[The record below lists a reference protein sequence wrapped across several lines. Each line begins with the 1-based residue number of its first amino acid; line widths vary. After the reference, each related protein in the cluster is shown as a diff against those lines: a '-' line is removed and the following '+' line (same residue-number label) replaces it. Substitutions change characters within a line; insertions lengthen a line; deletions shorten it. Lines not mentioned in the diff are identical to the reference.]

1 MKRYGILA
9 ILVAS
14 VLAVFSQE
22 SVNSG
27 FGTMKSNRGYTA
39 NFSVGQTLTHTYKS
53 AKAALKLGIQQDFSR
68 QKSGVSANTI
78 TDVVG
83 NLSEV
88 IPEIDLSE
96 VFVSSDG
103 GELTFEAVSSD
114 PSVAMPVIVN
124 ETLSVVQY
132 SDGVAIITVT
142 AIDDKGGK
150 TEVSFETEIVSGFVN
165 PNPCKLSVDA
175 TISHVACAGDE
186 TGEIELEV
194 SGGVEPYKYVWSNGS
209 TGNGIYS
216 LPAGTYSVVVVDSVA
231 CSTVKN
237 FEVRQNDEIQIVES
251 VTEPY
256 CQQNNG
262 AISLN
267 IMGGVAPY
275 TLSWNDG
282 GDAYERSELTSGLYV
297 ATVLDA
303 KNCKAEKAISLNDA
317 GSPLISLDKVEPSR
331 CGEDVGSIFVSV
343 RGGKTPYLF
352 VWSDG
357 DRGQNRKQLPK
368 GSYSLVVI
376 DASYCK
382 SVANFEVAGEDFPRP
397 EIALVTVG
405 EESGKNLV
413 VWQKPE
419 TELIHHYTV
428 WREGDE
434 VGKYEKLGDVSFNEI
449 SIFTD
454 PDANIVERSWRYKLS
469 ATDQCGNESPLSKEH
484 KTIHLQQSRGLHG
497 EVNLVWDSY
506 EGVDYASYLIYRQ
519 TSAGMEFFKKVP
531 ANLNRYTDATPPDDV
546 VGYYVAVQLKD
557 TIDVTKP
564 LKAESGPFV
573 IVLSNIAE
581 LENGQNSIATIGAM
595 NDYTISVREKTIV
608 ISNLH
613 GQDIAVYDV
622 VGRCLYSTSDV
633 TQAETTV
640 PAIGTYVVKV
650 GDERQNVMVR

>member
-1 MKRYGILA
+1 M
-9 ILVAS
+9 
-14 VLAVFSQE
+14 
-22 SVNSG
+22 
-27 FGTMKSNRGYTA
+27 
-39 NFSVGQTLTHTYKS
+39 
-53 AKAALKLGIQQDFSR
+53 
-68 QKSGVSANTI
+68 SANTI

-96 VFVSSDG
+96 VFVSTDG

-142 AIDDKGGK
+142 ATDENGGK

-165 PNPCKLSVDA
+165 PNPCKLTVDA

-186 TGEIELEV
+186 TGEIELDV

-231 CSTVKN
+231 CSTAKK
-237 FEVRQNDEIQIVES
+237 FEVKQNDEIQIIES

-256 CQQNNG
+256 CQKSDG

-267 IMGGVAPY
+267 ITGGVAPY

-282 GDAYERSELTSGLYV
+282 SDTKERSNLNSGLYV

-303 KNCKAEKAISLNDA
+303 KNCKAEKAISLSDA
-317 GSPLISLDKVEPSR
+317 GSPLISLDKMEPSR
-331 CGEDVGSIFVSV
+331 CGADVGSLSVSV
-343 RGGKTPYLF
+343 RGGKTPYFF

-376 DASYCK
+376 DANYCK
-382 SVANFEVAGEDFPRP
+382 SVANFDVAGEDFPRP

-506 EGVDYASYLIYRQ
+506 EGVEYASYLIYRQ

-564 LKAESGPFV
+564 LKAESGPF
-573 IVLSNIAE
+573 IIALSNIAE
-581 LENGQNSIATIGAM
+581 LENNQTSIAEVGMM
-595 NDYTISVREKTIV
+595 NDYTISVREKTII
-608 ISNLH
+608 ISNLR